1 MTLTTDDM
9 QAIANLL
16 DEKLDQK
23 LDEKLDQ
30 KLDEKLDQK
39 LEPINKRLDAIDDRL
54 DTIDDRLDTID
65 NRLDKL
71 ESQTSALK
79 AGQIDIR
86 KELKAL
92 DDKVSDTYQL
102 ALDAWGT
109 STENRKLIE
118 AAN

>member
-1 MTLTTDDM
+1 MALTLTTEDL

-16 DEKLDQK
+16 DEKLDHK

-30 KLDEKLDQK
+30 KLA
-39 LEPINKRLDAIDDRL
+39 PINK
-54 DTIDDRLDTID
+54 RLDTID

-71 ESQTSALK
+71 ESQTDALR
-79 AGQIDIR
+79 ASQIDIK

-92 DDKVSDTYQL
+92 DDKISETYQVT
-102 ALDAWGT
+102 LDAWGT
-109 STENRKLIE
+109 STENRKLLE

>member
-1 MTLTTDDM
+1 MALTLTTDDL
-9 QAIANLL
+9 QAIASLL

-39 LEPINKRLDAIDDRL
+39 LAPINNRL
-54 DTIDDRLDTID
+54 DTIDNRLDTID

-71 ESQTSALK
+71 ESQTDALR

-86 KELKAL
+86 KELKVL
-92 DDKVSDTYQL
+92 DNKVSETYQL
-102 ALDAWGT
+102 ALEAWGT

>member
-1 MTLTTDDM
+1 MALTLTTEDLQD
-9 QAIANLL
+9 IANLL

-30 KLDEKLDQK
+30 KLAS
-39 LEPINKRLDAIDDRL
+39 INK
-54 DTIDDRLDTID
+54 RLDTID
-65 NRLDKL
+65 NWLDKL
-71 ESQTSALK
+71 ESQTDALR

-92 DDKVSDTYQL
+92 DDKISETYQVT
-102 ALDAWGT
+102 LDAWGT
-109 STENRKLIE
+109 STENRKLLE

>member
-1 MTLTTDDM
+1 MALTSDDL

-30 KLDEKLDQK
+30 KLA
-39 LEPINKRLDAIDDRL
+39 PINK
-54 DTIDDRLDTID
+54 RLDTID

-71 ESQTSALK
+71 ESQTDALR

-92 DDKVSDTYQL
+92 DDKVSETYQL
-102 ALDAWGT
+102 AIDAWGT
-109 STENRKLIE
+109 STENRKLLE